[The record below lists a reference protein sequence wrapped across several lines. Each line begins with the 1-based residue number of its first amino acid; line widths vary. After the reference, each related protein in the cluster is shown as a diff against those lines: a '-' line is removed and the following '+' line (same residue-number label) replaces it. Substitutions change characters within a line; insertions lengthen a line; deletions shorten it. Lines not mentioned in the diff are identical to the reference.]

1 VNVLGEGWEVVER
14 ADFSPPEEESGN
26 FPPFTM
32 KVFVIFEVDFLQN
45 ICI

>member
-1 VNVLGEGWEVVER
+1 MNVLGERWEVVER
-14 ADFSPPEEESGN
+14 ADFSLPEEESGN

-32 KVFVIFEVDFLQN
+32 KVFVIFEVAFLKN

>member
-1 VNVLGEGWEVVER
+1 MNVLGEGWEVVER

>member
-1 VNVLGEGWEVVER
+1 MNVLGEGWEVVER
-14 ADFSPPEEESGN
+14 ADYSPPEEESGN